1 MPIYSKAKHN
11 DGADS
16 PLSAGSSYSS
26 NSSKSVDSTQRDE
39 TLRQVNPYILDAVRR
54 KIPRAIVPADV
65 LDLEIDEIAQRT
77 RIKLWQAMQREH
89 ISNVRSYINSIV
101 YTETIDFV
109 RKYKPI
115 APLPLDEEGELY
127 HEHILATLSYSSPDP
142 AEQFEQEEAY
152 QRLARRLAQAIQ
164 ALPPRQRQAMI
175 CALKDYSI
183 DNKAFIEAFALYGLD
198 IVGTHWPEEMREV
211 QSLRASLSIARRKLH
226 ALKNAA

>member
-1 MPIYSKAKHN
+1 MPTYSEAKHN
-11 DGADS
+11 DSANGSDGFNGFAGTDS
-16 PLSAGSSYSS
+16 A
-26 NSSKSVDSTQRDE
+26 QRDE
-39 TLRQVNPYILDAVRR
+39 TLRHVNSYILDVVRR

-77 RIKLWQAMQREH
+77 RIKLWQAMQREP
-89 ISNVRSYINSIV
+89 ILNVRSYVNSIV

-115 APLPLDEEGELY
+115 APLPLDEDGELY

-152 QRLARRLAQAIQ
+152 HRLTRRLAQAVR
-164 ALPPRQRQAMI
+164 ALPPKQRQAMI

-183 DNKAFIEAFALYGLD
+183 DNGAFIEAFARCGLD
-198 IVGTHWPEEMREV
+198 IASTHWPEEIREL

-226 ALKNAA
+226 ALKHAA